1 MARPECK
8 STDGGVQ
15 VVAESL
21 VPTAVLLCQD
31 PVAAVRHAAAAE
43 CAAMAAHLFS
53 CVGSAAHPSG
63 PAASAST
70 AGSALGQ
77 SAAASGAAEVSAEA
91 GSVSGAEYGETLLP
105 ASKTGTA
112 HEATPALLPA
122 EREPPDE
129 PDQGQVGEVLSS
141 LLRRLKTDLAHSRS
155 FRSRHSF
162 VVVCQHILGAPLQ
175 AQKSTPGQYQVH

>member
-8 STDGGVQ
+8 PADGGVQ

-43 CAAMAAHLFS
+43 CAAMSAHLFN
-53 CVGSAAHPSG
+53 CIGSAHPSG

-70 AGSALGQ
+70 AGSPLGQ

-105 ASKTGTA
+105 ASETGTA
-112 HEATPALLPA
+112 HEASPGLLPA
-122 EREPPDE
+122 ESGPPDE
-129 PDQGQVGEVLSS
+129 PDQDQVGEVLSS
-141 LLRRLKTDLAHSRS
+141 LLRQLKTDLAHSRS

-175 AQKSTPGQYQVH
+175 APKINTRSISGH